1 MSWQGIVGH
10 DKQVEFF
17 RCNLK
22 QGRLGSSFLFLGPTG
37 IGKRKFALKFAQ
49 ALFCQQN
56 DSTQLQP
63 CGDCAACRQVLADT
77 HPDLHFVGVDRAH
90 GKRSIIK
97 AQLVGGKKPTASGS
111 SQILEPQT
119 AQPSAAGNAT
129 EIAAGFDIQ
138 SGDLS
143 THYQG
148 LCYQLNLKPAQSNRQ
163 IAIIDDA
170 DCMQDEAANA
180 LLKTLEEPPAGSVLI
195 LIASNPQKIL
205 TTIHSRC
212 QTILFQTLADDQVK
226 QVLLENGAVETEDQA
241 RVLASLAGGSVEVAL
256 ATVDGN
262 LVALRQEVCDL
273 LPVFAQQPQRLAAV
287 VEAYVSAPKDSP
299 TQRQCFQQVAD
310 VILRVF
316 HLMLLER
323 AGVENSADQ
332 IAQLTVTAMLQNYRG
347 DEETIIACIDR
358 TLDAV
363 TQLNSNANIKTLVDA
378 WIDDLAQIQLCGGYM
393 VPDL

>member
-10 DKQVEFF
+10 DKQADFF
-17 RCNLK
+17 RCNLE

-37 IGKRKFALKFAQ
+37 IGKRKFALKLAQ
-49 ALFCQQN
+49 TLFCQQN
-56 DSTQLQP
+56 ASTQLLP
-63 CGDCAACRQVLADT
+63 CGDCPACRQVLADT
-77 HPDLHFVGVDRAH
+77 HPDLHLIGVDRAH

-97 AQLVGGKKPTASGS
+97 AQLVGGKKSTTNESI
-111 SQILEPQT
+111 QELESQT
-119 AQPSAAGNAT
+119 AQVSELDTTAMT
-129 EIAAGFDIQ
+129 VGFNIQ

-148 LCYQLNLKPAQSNRQ
+148 LCYQLNLKPSQASRQ

-212 QTILFQTLADDQVK
+212 QTILFQTLTDEQVK
-226 QVLLENGAVETEDQA
+226 QVLLDNGVVETEDQA
-241 RVLASLAGGSVEVAL
+241 RVLASLAGGSVEIAL
-256 ATVDGN
+256 SAVDGE
-262 LVALRQEVCDL
+262 LVELRQEVCEL
-273 LPVFAQQPQRLAAV
+273 LPLFAEQPQRLAAV
-287 VEAYVSAPKDSP
+287 VESYVSAPKDSP
-299 TQRQCFQQVAD
+299 SQRQCFQQVAD
-310 VILRVF
+310 VILKVF
-316 HLMLLER
+316 HLMLLQR
-323 AGVENSADQ
+323 TGVEYSADQ
-332 IAQLTVTAMLQNYRG
+332 VAQLTVTAMLQNWKG

-363 TQLNSNANIKTLVDA
+363 AQLNANANVKTLVDA
-378 WIDDLAQIQLCGGYM
+378 WIDDLAQIQICGGYM
-393 VPDL
+393 MPDL

>member
-10 DKQVEFF
+10 DKQAEFF

-56 DSTQLQP
+56 DSAQLQP
-63 CGDCAACRQVLADT
+63 CGDCPTCRQVLADT
-77 HPDLHFVGVDRAH
+77 HPDLHLIGVDRAH

-97 AQLVGGKKPTASGS
+97 AQLVGGKKATASES

-119 AQPSAAGNAT
+119 EHPSEVDTPAIAG
-129 EIAAGFDIQ
+129 GFDIQ

-143 THYQG
+143 TYYHG
-148 LCYQLNLKPAQSNRQ
+148 LCYQLNLKPAQANRQ

-180 LLKTLEEPPAGSVLI
+180 LLKTLEEPPPGSVLI

-226 QVLLENGAVETEDQA
+226 QVLLDSGAVETEDQA

-256 ATVDGN
+256 ATVDGK
-262 LVALRQEVCDL
+262 LVELRQEVCDL

-287 VEAYVSAPKDSP
+287 VESYVSAPKDSP
-299 TQRQCFQQVAD
+299 AQRQCFQQVAD

-316 HLMLLER
+316 HLMLLQR
-323 AGVENSADQ
+323 TGVEYSADE
-332 IAQLTVTAMLQNYRG
+332 IAQSTVATMLQNWRG

-363 TQLNSNANIKTLVDA
+363 TQLNANANIKTLVDA
-378 WIDDLAQIQLCGGYM
+378 WVDDLAQIQLCGGYM
-393 VPDL
+393 VPEL

>member
-10 DKQVEFF
+10 DKQADFF

-56 DSTQLQP
+56 DSAQLQP
-63 CGDCAACRQVLADT
+63 CGDCPTCRQVLADT
-77 HPDLHFVGVDRAH
+77 HPDLHLIGVDRAH

-97 AQLVGGKKPTASGS
+97 AQLVGGKKATASES
-111 SQILEPQT
+111 SQIIEPQT
-119 AQPSAAGNAT
+119 EHSSEVDTPAIAG
-129 EIAAGFDIQ
+129 GFDIQ

-143 THYQG
+143 TYYHG
-148 LCYQLNLKPAQSNRQ
+148 LCYQLNLKPAQANRQ

-180 LLKTLEEPPAGSVLI
+180 LLKTLEEPPPGSVLI
-195 LIASNPQKIL
+195 LVASNPQKIL

-226 QVLLENGAVETEDQA
+226 QVLLDSGAVETEDQA

-256 ATVDGN
+256 ATVDGK
-262 LVALRQEVCDL
+262 LVELRQEVCDL

-287 VEAYVSAPKDSP
+287 VESYVSAPKDSP
-299 TQRQCFQQVAD
+299 AQRQCFQQVAD

-316 HLMLLER
+316 HLMLLQR
-323 AGVENSADQ
+323 TGVEYSADE
-332 IAQLTVTAMLQNYRG
+332 IAQSTVTTMLQNWRG

-363 TQLNSNANIKTLVDA
+363 TQLNANANIKTLIDA
-378 WIDDLAQIQLCGGYM
+378 WVDDLAQIQLCGGYM
-393 VPDL
+393 VPEL

>member
-10 DKQVEFF
+10 DKQADFF
-17 RCNLK
+17 RCNLE

-37 IGKRKFALKFAQ
+37 IGKRKFALKLAQ
-49 ALFCQQN
+49 TLFCQQN
-56 DSTQLQP
+56 ASTQLLP
-63 CGDCAACRQVLADT
+63 CGDCPACRQVLADT
-77 HPDLHFVGVDRAH
+77 HPDLHLIGVDRAH

-97 AQLVGGKKPTASGS
+97 AQLVGGKKSTTNESI
-111 SQILEPQT
+111 QELESQT
-119 AQPSAAGNAT
+119 AQVSELDTTAMT
-129 EIAAGFDIQ
+129 VGFNIQ

-148 LCYQLNLKPAQSNRQ
+148 LCYQLNLKPSQASRQ

-212 QTILFQTLADDQVK
+212 QTILFQTLTDEQVK
-226 QVLLENGAVETEDQA
+226 QVLLDNGVVEIEDQA
-241 RVLASLAGGSVEVAL
+241 RVLASLAGGSVEIAL
-256 ATVDGN
+256 SAVDGE
-262 LVALRQEVCDL
+262 LVELRQEVCEL
-273 LPVFAQQPQRLAAV
+273 LPLFAEQPQRLAAV
-287 VEAYVSAPKDSP
+287 VESYVSAPKDSP
-299 TQRQCFQQVAD
+299 SQRQCFQQVAD
-310 VILRVF
+310 VILKVF
-316 HLMLLER
+316 HLMLLQR
-323 AGVENSADQ
+323 TGVEYSADQ
-332 IAQLTVTAMLQNYRG
+332 VAQLTVTAMLQNWKG

-363 TQLNSNANIKTLVDA
+363 AQLNANANVKTLVDA
-378 WIDDLAQIQLCGGYM
+378 WIDDLAQIQICGGYM
-393 VPDL
+393 MPDL

>member
-10 DKQVEFF
+10 DKQADFF
-17 RCNLK
+17 RCNLE

-37 IGKRKFALKFAQ
+37 IGKRKFALKLAQ
-49 ALFCQQN
+49 TLFCQQN
-56 DSTQLQP
+56 ASTQLLP
-63 CGDCAACRQVLADT
+63 CGDCPACRQVLADT
-77 HPDLHFVGVDRAH
+77 HPDLHLIGVDRAH

-97 AQLVGGKKPTASGS
+97 AQLVGGKKSATNESI
-111 SQILEPQT
+111 QKLEPQT
-119 AQPSAAGNAT
+119 AQVSELDTTAMT
-129 EIAAGFDIQ
+129 VGFNIQ

-148 LCYQLNLKPAQSNRQ
+148 LCYQLNLKPSQASRQ

-212 QTILFQTLADDQVK
+212 QTILFQTLTDEQVK
-226 QVLLENGAVETEDQA
+226 QVLLDNGVVETEDQA
-241 RVLASLAGGSVEVAL
+241 RVLASLAGGSVEIAL
-256 ATVDGN
+256 SAVDGE
-262 LVALRQEVCDL
+262 LVELRQEVCEL
-273 LPVFAQQPQRLAAV
+273 LPLFAEQPQRLAAV
-287 VEAYVSAPKDSP
+287 VESYVSAPKDSP
-299 TQRQCFQQVAD
+299 SQRQCFQQVAD
-310 VILRVF
+310 VILKVF
-316 HLMLLER
+316 HLMLLQR
-323 AGVENSADQ
+323 TGVEYSADQ
-332 IAQLTVTAMLQNYRG
+332 VAQLTVTAMLQNWKG

-363 TQLNSNANIKTLVDA
+363 AQLNANANVKTLVDA
-378 WIDDLAQIQLCGGYM
+378 WIDDLAQIQICGGYM
-393 VPDL
+393 MPDL

>member
-10 DKQVEFF
+10 DKQADFF
-17 RCNLK
+17 RCNLE

-37 IGKRKFALKFAQ
+37 IGKRKFALKLAQ
-49 ALFCQQN
+49 TLFCQQN
-56 DSTQLQP
+56 ESTQLLP
-63 CGDCAACRQVLADT
+63 CGDCPACRQVLADT
-77 HPDLHFVGVDRAH
+77 HPDLHLIGVDRAH

-97 AQLVGGKKPTASGS
+97 AQLVGGKKSTTNESI
-111 SQILEPQT
+111 QELESQT
-119 AQPSAAGNAT
+119 AQVSELDTTAMT
-129 EIAAGFDIQ
+129 VGFNIQ

-148 LCYQLNLKPAQSNRQ
+148 LCYQLNLKPSQASRQ

-212 QTILFQTLADDQVK
+212 QTILFQTLTDEQVK
-226 QVLLENGAVETEDQA
+226 QVLLDNGVVETEDQA
-241 RVLASLAGGSVEVAL
+241 RVLASLAGGSVEIAL
-256 ATVDGN
+256 SAVDGE
-262 LVALRQEVCDL
+262 LVELRQEVCDL
-273 LPVFAQQPQRLAAV
+273 LPLFAEQPQRLAAV
-287 VEAYVSAPKDSP
+287 VESYVSAPKDSP
-299 TQRQCFQQVAD
+299 SQRQCFQQVAD
-310 VILRVF
+310 VILKVF
-316 HLMLLER
+316 HLMLLQR
-323 AGVENSADQ
+323 TGVEYSADQ
-332 IAQLTVTAMLQNYRG
+332 VAQLTVTAMLQNWKG

-363 TQLNSNANIKTLVDA
+363 AQLNANANVKTLVDA
-378 WIDDLAQIQLCGGYM
+378 WIDDLAQIQICGGYM
-393 VPDL
+393 MPDL

>member
-10 DKQVEFF
+10 DKQADFF

-37 IGKRKFALKFAQ
+37 IGKRKFALKLAQ
-49 ALFCQQN
+49 SLFCQQN
-56 DSTQLQP
+56 DPAQLQP
-63 CGDCAACRQVLADT
+63 CGDCPACRQVLADT
-77 HPDLHFVGVDRAH
+77 HPDLHLIGVDRAH

-97 AQLVGGKKPTASGS
+97 AQLVGGKKLTAPES
-111 SQILEPQT
+111 SQILESQT
-119 AQPSAAGNAT
+119 AHPSEVDTTA
-129 EIAAGFDIQ
+129 IAAGFDIQ

-148 LCYQLNLKPAQSNRQ
+148 LCYQLNLKPAQANRQ

-180 LLKTLEEPPAGSVLI
+180 LLKTLEEPPPGSALI

-226 QVLLENGAVETEDQA
+226 QVLLDSGAVETEDQA
-241 RVLASLAGGSVEVAL
+241 RVLASLAGGSIEVAL
-256 ATVDGN
+256 AAVDGK
-262 LVALRQEVCDL
+262 LVELRQEVCDL
-273 LPVFAQQPQRLAAV
+273 LPVFAQQPQRLASV
-287 VEAYVSAPKDSP
+287 VESYVSAPKDSP
-299 TQRQCFQQVAD
+299 AQRQCFQQVAD

-316 HLMLLER
+316 HLMLLQR
-323 AGVENSADQ
+323 TGVEYSADQ
-332 IAQLTVTAMLQNYRG
+332 IAQLTVTTMLQNWRG
-347 DEETIIACIDR
+347 DEETILACIDR

-363 TQLNSNANIKTLVDA
+363 TQLNANANIKTLVDA

-393 VPDL
+393 VPEL

>member
-10 DKQVEFF
+10 DKQADFF

-56 DSTQLQP
+56 DSAQLQP
-63 CGDCAACRQVLADT
+63 CGDCPTCRQVLADT
-77 HPDLHFVGVDRAH
+77 HPDLHLIGVDRAH

-97 AQLVGGKKPTASGS
+97 AQLVGGKKATASES

-119 AQPSAAGNAT
+119 EHPSEVDTPAIAG
-129 EIAAGFDIQ
+129 GFDIQ
-138 SGDLS
+138 SGELS
-143 THYQG
+143 TYYHG
-148 LCYQLNLKPAQSNRQ
+148 LCYQLNLKPAQANRQ

-180 LLKTLEEPPAGSVLI
+180 LLKTLEEPPPGSVLI

-226 QVLLENGAVETEDQA
+226 QVLLDSGAVETEDQA

-256 ATVDGN
+256 ATVDGK
-262 LVALRQEVCDL
+262 LVELRQEVCDL

-287 VEAYVSAPKDSP
+287 VESYVSAPKDSP
-299 TQRQCFQQVAD
+299 AQRQCFQQVAD

-316 HLMLLER
+316 HLMLLQR
-323 AGVENSADQ
+323 TGVEYSADE
-332 IAQLTVTAMLQNYRG
+332 IAQSTVTTMLQNWRG

-363 TQLNSNANIKTLVDA
+363 TQLNANANIKTLVDA
-378 WIDDLAQIQLCGGYM
+378 WVDDLAQIQLCGGYM
-393 VPDL
+393 VPEL

>member
-10 DKQVEFF
+10 DKQADFF

-56 DSTQLQP
+56 DSAQLQP
-63 CGDCAACRQVLADT
+63 CGDCPTCRQVLADT
-77 HPDLHFVGVDRAH
+77 HPDLHLIGVDRAH

-97 AQLVGGKKPTASGS
+97 AQLVGGKKATASES

-119 AQPSAAGNAT
+119 EHPSEVDTPAIAG
-129 EIAAGFDIQ
+129 GFDIQ

-143 THYQG
+143 TYYHG
-148 LCYQLNLKPAQSNRQ
+148 LCYQLNLKPAQANRQ

-180 LLKTLEEPPAGSVLI
+180 LLKTLEEPPPGSVLI

-226 QVLLENGAVETEDQA
+226 QVLLDSGAVETEDQA

-256 ATVDGN
+256 ATVDGK
-262 LVALRQEVCDL
+262 LVELRQEVCDL

-287 VEAYVSAPKDSP
+287 VESYVSAPKDSP
-299 TQRQCFQQVAD
+299 AQRQCFQQVAD

-316 HLMLLER
+316 HLMLLQR
-323 AGVENSADQ
+323 TGVEYSADE
-332 IAQLTVTAMLQNYRG
+332 IAQSTVATMLQNWRG

-363 TQLNSNANIKTLVDA
+363 TQLNANANIKTLVDA
-378 WIDDLAQIQLCGGYM
+378 WVDDLAQIQLCGGYM
-393 VPDL
+393 VPEL